1 MDTRR
6 AKDGGSSPSHQKADV
21 RMAEAEIPG
30 HRSQR
35 ISRIAPAASFQVFP
49 KAIGDEVIHSL
60 CLTYPRLPVTALGA
74 NAGDCRSPLWTL
86 PYCSLHSWT
95 LRFFQEGEKANGKI
109 YVFGCTRPGI
119 ARVRLSIS
127 GAAGSD
133 GILPGDGRASP
144 QLTIRVQVSC
154 YEKLLR
160 GLREDFTASDG
171 TVTVSAGALVLQ
183 DSFNPCSQG
192 PALVEVPLGTTFSGR
207 QYEVVPFSH

>member
-1 MDTRR
+1 MFLV
-6 AKDGGSSPSHQKADV
+6 ALVLVSPAF
-21 RMAEAEIPG
+21 A
-30 HRSQR
+30 SQY
-35 ISRIAPAASFQVFP
+35 Q
-49 KAIGDEVIHSL
+49 
-60 CLTYPRLPVTALGA
+60 
-74 NAGDCRSPLWTL
+74 
-86 PYCSLHSWT
+86 
-95 LRFFQEGEKANGKI
+95 
-109 YVFGCTRPGI
+109 
-119 ARVRLSIS
+119 VRLAPMESYRET
-127 GAAGSD
+127 GG
-133 GILPGDGRASP
+133 LPP